1 MERGSLSGS
10 ISEATMLNAST
21 CLFVCLVLLCALA
34 CTSFAQEVPA
44 LQHIDFGRIRA
55 DSSMLMLD
63 LQFSSRM
70 AESLQFA
77 VEPHAL
83 PNLAMYPSL
92 RPTLTEKLIGAGFLT
107 AVLITSDDKTAH
119 RSERW
124 YARSPKERNLGDSF
138 VLMGDGAPHL
148 GLAGAF
154 AVVGLATSDRRT
166 LRTGSAMVRAILGTG
181 LLVQTLKRIA
191 GRQRPSHATHPRGNW
206 RPFPN
211 QKQYNKNIPAFDA
224 FPSGHIATTTTT
236 LTVLM
241 ESYPEA
247 TWLRPVSYAIIGAV
261 GFGLASAGMHWYSDF
276 PLGIVL
282 GHLIGKLAVNSASVF
297 DDSAPSGTE
306 PSMTISPLLTEGRV
320 GVELHIAL

>member
-1 MERGSLSGS
+1 
-10 ISEATMLNAST
+10 MLNAST
-21 CLFVCLVLLCALA
+21 GVVVCLLLLCALA
-34 CTSFAQEVPA
+34 CPASAQDVPA
-44 LQHIDFGRIRA
+44 FERIDLGRSRA
-55 DSSMLMLD
+55 DSSLMMLD

-70 AESLQFA
+70 EESLQFA
-77 VEPHAL
+77 VEPHAQA
-83 PNLAMYPSL
+83 NLMMHQSL

-107 AVLITSDDKTAH
+107 AVLITADDKTAL

-124 YARSPKERNLGDSF
+124 YNRSHKERNLSDSF
-138 VLMGDGAPHL
+138 VMMGDGAPHL

-154 AVVGLATSDRRT
+154 AVFGFATSDRRS

-181 LLVQTLKRIA
+181 LMVQTLKRIF
-191 GRQRPSHATHPRGNW
+191 GRQRPSHATHPKGTW
-206 RPFPN
+206 RPFPD
-211 QKQYNKNIPAFDA
+211 QRQYHRNIPAFDA
-224 FPSGHIATTTTT
+224 YPSGHIATTTTT

-282 GHLIGKLAVNSASVF
+282 GHLIGKLAVHSASVF
-297 DDSAPSGTE
+297 DETPCSGRE
-306 PSMTISPLLTEGRV
+306 PSMSIDPLLTDGRV

>member
-1 MERGSLSGS
+1 
-10 ISEATMLNAST
+10 MLNAST
-21 CLFVCLVLLCALA
+21 RLCLCLVVLCGLA
-34 CTSFAQEVPA
+34 CTSFAQDVPA
-44 LQHIDFGRIRA
+44 FQRIDLGRTRA
-55 DSSMLMLD
+55 DSSMMMLD

-70 AESLQFA
+70 EESLQFA
-77 VEPHAL
+77 VEPHAQ
-83 PNLAMYPSL
+83 PNLIMYPTL
-92 RPTLTEKLIGAGFLT
+92 RPTLTEKLLGAGFLT
-107 AVLITSDDKTAH
+107 AVLITADDKTAH

-124 YARSPKERNLGDSF
+124 YARSPKGRNLSDTF

-154 AVVGLATSDRRT
+154 AVFGLATSDRRA
-166 LRTGSAMVRAILGTG
+166 LRTGSSMVRAILGTG
-181 LLVQTLKRIA
+181 LLVQTLKRIS
-191 GRQRPSHATHPRGNW
+191 GRQRPSHATHSRGNW

-211 QKQYNKNIPAFDA
+211 QKQYHKNIPAFDA

-261 GFGLASAGMHWYSDF
+261 GFGLANAGMHWYSDF

-297 DDSAPSGTE
+297 EDSPAGGTE
-306 PSMTISPLLTEGRV
+306 PSMTISPLLTDGRV

>member
-1 MERGSLSGS
+1 M
-10 ISEATMLNAST
+10 INAST
-21 CLFVCLVLLCALA
+21 GVVVCLLLLCVLA
-34 CTSFAQEVPA
+34 CPASAQDVPA
-44 LQHIDFGRIRA
+44 FQRPDLGRSRA
-55 DSSMLMLD
+55 DSSLMMLD

-70 AESLQFA
+70 EESLQFA
-77 VEPHAL
+77 VEPHAQ
-83 PNLAMYPSL
+83 PNLMMHPSL

-107 AVLITSDDKTAH
+107 AVLITADDNTAR

-124 YARSPKERNLGDSF
+124 YNRSHKERNLSDSF
-138 VLMGDGAPHL
+138 VMMGDGAPHL

-154 AVVGLATSDRRT
+154 AVFGFATSDRRS

-181 LLVQTLKRIA
+181 LMVQTLKRVF
-191 GRQRPSHATHPRGNW
+191 GRQRPSHATHPKGAW
-206 RPFPN
+206 RPFPD
-211 QKQYNKNIPAFDA
+211 QRQYHRNIPAFDA
-224 FPSGHIATTTTT
+224 YPSGHIATTTTT

-261 GFGLASAGMHWYSDF
+261 GFGLANAGMHWYSDF

-282 GHLIGKLAVNSASVF
+282 GHLIGKLAVHSASVF
-297 DDSAPSGTE
+297 DDTTSSGRE
-306 PSMTISPLLTEGRV
+306 PSMTIDPLLTEGRV

>member
-1 MERGSLSGS
+1 M
-10 ISEATMLNAST
+10 INATAIVV
-21 CLFVCLVLLCALA
+21 VCLLVLCALV
-34 CTSFAQEVPA
+34 CTSSAQDIPSFQR
-44 LQHIDFGRIRA
+44 LDLGRTRA
-55 DSSMLMLD
+55 DSSMMMLE

-70 AESLQFA
+70 EESLQFA
-77 VEPHAL
+77 VEPHAQ
-83 PNLAMYPSL
+83 PNLMMHPSL

-107 AVLITSDDKTAH
+107 AVLITADDHTAR

-124 YARSPKERNLGDSF
+124 YARSPRERNLSDSF
-138 VLMGDGAPHL
+138 VMMGDGAPHL

-154 AVVGLATSDRRT
+154 AVFGLASSDRRA

-181 LLVQTLKRIA
+181 LLVQTLKRTF
-191 GRQRPSHATHPRGNW
+191 GRQRPSHATRPRGSW
-206 RPFPN
+206 RPFPD
-211 QKQYNKNIPAFDA
+211 QRKYHKNIPAFDA

-261 GFGLASAGMHWYSDF
+261 GFGLANAGMHWYSDF

-282 GHLIGKLAVNSASVF
+282 GHLIGKLAVHSASVF
-297 DDSAPSGTE
+297 DDSTGGGRE
-306 PSMTISPLLTEGRV
+306 PSMAINPLLTEGRV